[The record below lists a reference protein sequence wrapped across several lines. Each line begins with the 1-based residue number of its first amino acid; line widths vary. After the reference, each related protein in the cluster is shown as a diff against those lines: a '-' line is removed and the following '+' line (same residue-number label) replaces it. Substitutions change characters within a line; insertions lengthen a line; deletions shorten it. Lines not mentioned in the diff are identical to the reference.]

1 MINVILLGFGNV
13 NSHLLR
19 AFSESEEAAVIQV
32 FNRSKID
39 LNTLN
44 DIPFTSQLS
53 ELKDADV
60 YIIGIADD
68 AIASFSEKLAN
79 QNKLVV
85 HTSGSA
91 AIDVLSANNR
101 RGVFYLLQT
110 FSKQQKVNFQKIP
123 ICIEAENKTD
133 LKLLQK
139 LGKAISNNV
148 VEVSSIKR
156 ARLHLAAVFVNN
168 FVNYMYQIGSEI
180 LKEDELSFN
189 LLQPLIAE
197 TASKIKTLSP
207 SEAQTG
213 PAKRNDKKTIE
224 KHLHLLESEA
234 HKKIYKLITAQLT
247 QKYGKEL

>member
-1 MINVILLGFGNV
+1 MIKVILLGFGNV

-19 AFSESEEAAVIQV
+19 AFSESDEAAVVQV

-39 LNTLN
+39 LNSFEN
-44 DIPFTSQLS
+44 IPFTTQLS
-53 ELKDADV
+53 DLKDADV

-68 AIASFSEKLAN
+68 AIASFSEKLTT

-85 HTSGSA
+85 HTSGSV

-110 FSKQQKVNFQKIP
+110 FSKQQKIDFKNIP
-123 ICIEAENKTD
+123 ICIEAETKTD
-133 LKLLQK
+133 LQLLEK

-148 VEVSSIKR
+148 VEVSSTKR

-168 FVNYMYQIGSEI
+168 FVNYMYQIGSDI
-180 LKEDELSFN
+180 LDEDDLSFN

-207 SEAQTG
+207 TEAQTG

-234 HKKIYKLITAQLT
+234 HKDIYKIITAQLT